1 MPDSIFYDSMGWGMT
16 QLLLL
21 LLLFF
26 VVVVV
31 VFLGVEVAVFLSIEE
46 MDSVLSL

>member
-1 MPDSIFYDSMGWGMT
+1 MEDDS
-16 QLLLL
+16 
-21 LLLFF
+21 

-31 VFLGVEVAVFLSIEE
+31 VVLGFFSFLYIYIFFFLGVVMAVFLSIEE

>member
-1 MPDSIFYDSMGWGMT
+1 MGNDS
-16 QLLLL
+16 
-21 LLLFF
+21 

-31 VFLGVEVAVFLSIEE
+31 VVLFFVFLFFLRVVIAVFLSIEE

>member
-1 MPDSIFYDSMGWGMT
+1 MGDDSVV
-16 QLLLL
+16 
-21 LLLFF
+21 

-31 VFLGVEVAVFLSIEE
+31 VFFFAFYIYIYIYFSLGVVMAVFLSIEE

>member
-1 MPDSIFYDSMGWGMT
+1 MGDDSVV
-16 QLLLL
+16 
-21 LLLFF
+21 

-31 VFLGVEVAVFLSIEE
+31 VFFFYFLYIYIYFSLGVVMAVFLSIEE